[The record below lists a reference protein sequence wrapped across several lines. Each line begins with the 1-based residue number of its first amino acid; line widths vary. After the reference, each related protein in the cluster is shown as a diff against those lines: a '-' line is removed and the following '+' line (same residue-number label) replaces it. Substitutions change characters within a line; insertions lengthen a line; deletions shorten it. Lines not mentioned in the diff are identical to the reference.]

1 MSVSAASLSPAEY
14 EERRAML
21 EEIKALVKEEQEH
34 LFKILKQHR
43 VEYSENSNG
52 IFFDMCKVTPEAFTQ
67 FKSYMAFCRQN
78 RADFAIREEAEARAQ
93 EAIHTN
99 ATY

>member
-1 MSVSAASLSPAEY
+1 
-14 EERRAML
+14 ML
-21 EEIKALVKEEQEH
+21 EEIKTLVKEEQGH

-52 IFFDMCKVTPEAFTQ
+52 IFFDMCKVTPEAFAQ

-93 EAIHTN
+93 EALHAS